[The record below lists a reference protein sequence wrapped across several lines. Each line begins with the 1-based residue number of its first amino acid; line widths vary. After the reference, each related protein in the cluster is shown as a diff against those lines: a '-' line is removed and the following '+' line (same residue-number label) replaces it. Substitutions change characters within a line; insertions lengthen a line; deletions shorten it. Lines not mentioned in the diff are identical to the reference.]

1 MSRPLTPA
9 NEPPKAAAPDPQTF
23 IRALAAYLA
32 KPVGG
37 AATPNRVNQLDALEI
52 DGQILHSLWESLGE
66 VFHGH
71 LQGVSLRLQ
80 AELRAALRFLYFYWS
95 VWQDRPSPGNTYQNL
110 RYTSADGASMVS
122 PELLP
127 PLSRMQKLI
136 TGVVYVGLRYMSER
150 LDRSDEFLLRYATAR
165 RAMAFTESLVRLAD
179 ALNYVLFLYDGRYR
193 SPLDRMLGMQL
204 CYQRDGAVRNLNFEL
219 LNRQLVWEGFTDF
232 LLFLL
237 PLLESRPLQE
247 FQRVWS
253 ASLSRDARSLG
264 GEHDSEPSTTTCA
277 ACGSNK
283 PLMPHR
289 AKPCGHAFC
298 YACISVELS
307 SRSRYRCPRCR
318 SLVDGCKR
326 LIDK

>member
-1 MSRPLTPA
+1 MESQVRPMSRPLTPA

-204 CYQRDGAVRNLNFEL
+204 CYQRDGAGSRTFCSSCCRCWSRGRCKSSNEF
-219 LNRQLVWEGFTDF
+219 GP
-232 LLFLL
+232 
-237 PLLESRPLQE
+237 PLSAVTRDRWAASMTPSRPQ
-247 FQRVWS
+247 QRALRAEATS
-253 ASLSRDARSLG
+253 PSCRTAQSHAATLSVTPA
-264 GEHDSEPSTTTCA
+264 
-277 ACGSNK
+277 
-283 PLMPHR
+283 
-289 AKPCGHAFC
+289 
-298 YACISVELS
+298 
-307 SRSRYRCPRCR
+307 YR
-318 SLVDGCKR
+318 
-326 LIDK
+326 